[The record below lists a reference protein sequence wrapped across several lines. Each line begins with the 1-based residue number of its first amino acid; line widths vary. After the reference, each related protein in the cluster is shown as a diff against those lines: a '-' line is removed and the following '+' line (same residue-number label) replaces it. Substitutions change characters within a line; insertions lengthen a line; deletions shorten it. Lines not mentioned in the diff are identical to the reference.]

1 MFSGIMKPMCVMNQ
15 WHKFLYLSDF
25 ILIGCYLSYP
35 MLFYLFPAL
44 SVCSQSSHKISSFK
58 VILKILIF
66 LRVRHLM
73 SYSWFII
80 RITLLLKK
88 IYIYLSFYS
97 SESGWAMVTS
107 NFKISVA
114 YHTWNLCLAYATSL
128 TWVCGAFLL
137 TVTKDHRLKE
147 VLLLV
152 AALSETWGASLIEV
166 ESWRVPYGLRNAL
179 VWKVP
184 IPVPSIDHGL

>member
-88 IYIYLSFYS
+88 NIYIFLFIQ
-97 SESGWAMVTS
+97 VR
-107 NFKISVA
+107 VA
-114 YHTWNLCLAYATSL
+114 EPWWQAILKSQWL
-128 TWVCGAFLL
+128 T
-137 TVTKDHRLKE
+137 TRETY
-147 VLLLV
+147 VLLMLLV
-152 AALSETWGASLIEV
+152 SRGCV
-166 ESWRVPYGLRNAL
+166 GLFSQSQR
-179 VWKVP
+179 
-184 IPVPSIDHGL
+184 IIG